1 MTLAVVEHVQG
12 EILPAEFD
20 RRLEYAH
27 LKAQSLARIVEAQ
40 HLYTDIQGRKHLHVE
55 AWVTIAEG
63 YGYNIDIEWT
73 HPLGGGGYEARAV
86 IKDTTGQTIGHAEA
100 ECGSE
105 GDGHWVGRPNFQ
117 QRSMAQTRAISKV
130 ARNRL
135 AWVVVLAGYSP
146 TPSEEMVASTEDKS
160 EHWCAKHETNWF
172 KRGKMR
178 NFAHSIGDTKE
189 WCNEPLNPGVGSE
202 TPAGGRTPS
211 PRPVPPGSS
220 DSPTLTRAQL
230 EDTLTAENMPW
241 DRFELEVLRTSWATF
256 LKTKGASPAVA
267 LAKWEAWK
275 NSHPQAQ
282 EAPTA
287 PPAGAT
293 DPRG

>member
-1 MTLAVVEHVQG
+1 MAIKRAEVDAALR
-12 EILPAEFD
+12 LPGVARFFTQD
-20 RRLEYAH
+20 LE
-27 LKAQSLARIVEAQ
+27 
-40 HLYTDIQGRKHLHVE
+40 DIMG
-55 AWVTIAEG
+55 
-63 YGYNIDIEWT
+63 
-73 HPLGGGGYEARAV
+73 
-86 IKDTTGQTIGHAEA
+86 TGQEDD
-100 ECGSE
+100 
-105 GDGHWVGRPNFQ
+105 DGAKATSHEVAKAPE
-117 QRSMAQTRAISKV
+117 RAAPRV
-130 ARNRL
+130 AN
-135 AWVVVLAGYSP
+135 
-146 TPSEEMVASTEDKS
+146 PSQ
-160 EHWCAKHETNWF
+160 
-172 KRGKMR
+172 
-178 NFAHSIGDTKE
+178 
-189 WCNEPLNPGVGSE
+189 
-202 TPAGGRTPS
+202 GGRTPS

-293 DPRG
+293 APRG